1 MSEWPSV
8 GVVIPT
14 RGRPREVRAA
24 VNAVLAQDYPGELR
38 VAVVD
43 DGCQEAIELEPDTRV
58 EVLANT
64 HIAGLAGARNT
75 GVLALETD
83 LIAFCDD
90 DDQWLPGKLRAQ
102 VDALKR
108 RPEAEMASCGIVVQ
122 YRGHSATRLIGR
134 DAVRYEDLLRSRMV
148 MVHVSTY
155 LLRRDA
161 LIERIGLSDESIRQN
176 GNEDWDLALRAARSS
191 PIAFVDRP
199 LVRVFWGEHSYF
211 AQDWEMKIE
220 GLMWILRRHPE
231 IGTSRI
237 GAARV
242 YGQLAFAYACMGQRR
257 AAWLWARRALRRN
270 WHERRV
276 PFALAVSGGLVSG
289 DSVLHLLNSVGRGI

>member
-1 MSEWPSV
+1 M
-8 GVVIPT
+8 
-14 RGRPREVRAA
+14 R
-24 VNAVLAQDYPGELR
+24 
-38 VAVVD
+38 
-43 DGCQEAIELEPDTRV
+43 
-58 EVLANT
+58 
-64 HIAGLAGARNT
+64 
-75 GVLALETD
+75 
-83 LIAFCDD
+83 F
-90 DDQWLPGKLRAQ
+90 
-102 VDALKR
+102 
-108 RPEAEMASCGIVVQ
+108 
-122 YRGHSATRLIGR
+122 
-134 DAVRYEDLLRSRMV
+134 EDLLRSRMA

-155 LLRRDA
+155 LLWRDA

-176 GNEDWDLALRAARSS
+176 GNEDWDLALRAARRT

-211 AQDWEMKIE
+211 SQDWEMKIE
-220 GLMWILRRHPE
+220 GLVWILRRHPE
-231 IGTSRI
+231 IAASRI

-257 AAWLWARRALRRN
+257 DAWLWARRALRRN